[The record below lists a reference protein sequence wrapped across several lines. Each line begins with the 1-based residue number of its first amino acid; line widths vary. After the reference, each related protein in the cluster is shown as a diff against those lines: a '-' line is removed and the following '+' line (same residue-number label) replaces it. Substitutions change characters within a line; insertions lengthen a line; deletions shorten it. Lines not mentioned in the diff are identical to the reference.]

1 MAFYAAAAAYIFF
14 SKSNNFGKSM
24 ETRLFAEEA
33 RKKQPTNL
41 GELIVMRFQ
50 KKSSKKCRANFFYV
64 FKYLPSPRG
73 IPWASKALV
82 FSRSPWEQA

>member
-1 MAFYAAAAAYIFF
+1 
-14 SKSNNFGKSM
+14 M
-24 ETRLFAEEA
+24 ETRLFAEE
-33 RKKQPTNL
+33 KKEKIQRTNL

-50 KKSSKKCRANFFYV
+50 KKSNKKCRANFFYV

-82 FSRSPWEQA
+82 FSRSPWEQS